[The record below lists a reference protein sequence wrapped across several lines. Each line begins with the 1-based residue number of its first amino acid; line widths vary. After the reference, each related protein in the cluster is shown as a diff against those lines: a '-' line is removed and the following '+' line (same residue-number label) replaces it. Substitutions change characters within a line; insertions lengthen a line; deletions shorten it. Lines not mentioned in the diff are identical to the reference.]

1 MLLNTL
7 QNSPENFSA
16 DKVYFRKA
24 GHMCGVNKKG
34 KKIKDETSLNNMQVS
49 IFWSAKMS
57 AKIETG
63 RSVQVQH
70 AISV

>member
-1 MLLNTL
+1 
-7 QNSPENFSA
+7 
-16 DKVYFRKA
+16 
-24 GHMCGVNKKG
+24 MCGVNKKG